1 MRQRNIKTLAEKL
14 FRIRNDLSNDIMAQ
28 LIYKETA

>member
-1 MRQRNIKTLAEKL
+1 MRQRNIKTLAEEL
-14 FRIRNDLSNDIMAQ
+14 FRIRNDLSNDVMAQ